1 MLMTA
6 YLARRGNLAMSGLYL
21 VLAWLMYAMFD
32 KKTSKIKLIFI
43 SILVIALGYGFFS
56 GSVDSFFATL
66 SERGDENS
74 REGVELA
81 FFADMQDINDWIFGR
96 GWFGQ
101 YYDFTFRFRRSAI
114 ETGYLA
120 LILRGGLCYLI
131 PYVLILVMS
140 FVNGFFR
147 SKNLFCKSFAII
159 CLMQVIYLYPWGWP
173 QFNFLHFCIWLG
185 VMTCNCKAIRN
196 VDDSQIIILCFSNK
210 K

>member
-6 YLARRGNLAMSGLYL
+6 YLARRGNLAMLGLYL
-21 VLAWLMYAMFD
+21 ALAWLMYAMFD

-43 SILVIALGYGFFS
+43 SILVIALGYGFFT

-66 SERGDENS
+66 SERGDENT

-81 FFADMQDINDWIFGR
+81 FFFDMRDINDWIFGR

-101 YYDFTFRFRRSAI
+101 YYDFVFGYKRFGV
-114 ETGYLA
+114 ETGYLTI
-120 LILRGGLCYLI
+120 ILRGGLIYLI
-131 PYVLILVMS
+131 PYILLLVLS
-140 FVNGFFR
+140 FINGFFR

-159 CLMQVIYLYPWGWP
+159 CLMQVVSLYPWGWP
-173 QFNFLHFCIWLG
+173 QFNFLHYVIWLG
-185 VMTCNCKAIRN
+185 VMTCNSRAIRE
-196 VDDSQIIILCFSNK
+196 VEDSQIFNLYFNSK